1 MNPRS
6 SHNGN
11 EMTMKLNDR
20 SIMRDTCGTQPAWHC
35 RCYQLTLSG
44 EPASVSRCLLL
55 DPGCWERGQS
65 SGQASQTAGLPRGE
79 FSILW
84 LLHVIRPGWVWGSCP
99 APSTQTQLLKNI
111 YLAAQHVESSIFLA
125 ACGSLVMMCELS
137 VAACGIKFPDQG
149 SNPGP
154 TRWE

>member
-1 MNPRS
+1 M
-6 SHNGN
+6 
-11 EMTMKLNDR
+11 
-20 SIMRDTCGTQPAWHC
+20 
-35 RCYQLTLSG
+35 
-44 EPASVSRCLLL
+44 SRCLLL
-55 DPGCWERGQS
+55 NPGCWERGQS

-125 ACGSLVMMCELS
+125 ACGSLVMVCELS

-149 SNPGP
+149 SNLGP
-154 TRWE
+154 MRWE